1 MESTKKKLKLSVLG
15 AARPAET
22 VSELQER
29 ADVIKK
35 KFEQRKATRINTN
48 KSERR
53 KMRQEKLLNKQKILS
68 RRKTITNELVKQERA
83 TLKVEIKQDPEK
95 DSKQESV
102 YNKEGKLF
110 FSKVQIDG
118 EKKKKSAD
126 TNPQLNLQKL
136 KAQKKKIKELVET
149 GDKLKAKEEKSK
161 MLWKTAF
168 EKTEGIKVKDNAD
181 ILKKT
186 IKKRK
191 VEKKKSKQQWGQRKD
206 KVEEKQAAASKKRED
221 NLSKRITDKQKTK
234 MKSAV
239 KRGRMIKG
247 ISG

>member
-1 MESTKKKLKLSVLG
+1 MKLSIRG
-15 AARPAET
+15 TTAPAET

-35 KFEQRKATRINTN
+35 KFEQRKATRKNTN
-48 KSERR
+48 KSERK
-53 KMRQEKLLNKQKILS
+53 KMRQEKLLSKQKMLN
-68 RRKTITNELVKQERA
+68 RKKIMTNELLKQERA
-83 TLKVEIKQDPEK
+83 SQKVQIKQDPDKESKPEK
-95 DSKQESV
+95 I
-102 YNKEGKLF
+102 YNKEGKMF

-136 KAQKKKIKELVET
+136 KAQKKKIKDLVET
-149 GDKLKAKEEKSK
+149 GDKLKAKEEKEK
-161 MLWKTAF
+161 ILWKAAF
-168 EKTEGIKVKDNAD
+168 EKTDGMKVKDNVD

-191 VEKKKSKQQWGQRKD
+191 VEKKKSKQQWVHRKE
-206 KVEEKQAAASKKRED
+206 KVEEKKAAASKKRED

-239 KRGRMIKG
+239 KKGRMIKG
-247 ISG
+247 VSG